1 MQPHDPIIPFVDLD
15 AQHRPIEN
23 TLKQSMWKTIHD
35 GDFILGKAVWEF
47 EQSFASA
54 CNTKYGVGVGSGTDA
69 IAIGLQA
76 AGIGRDD
83 EVILPA
89 NTFIATLLGV
99 LRSGATP
106 ILVDCDPTTALM
118 DLVAVEKAITSHTR
132 AIIPVHLYGQMVSP
146 HGLLDLASRYDLII
160 FEDAAQAHLAERD
173 GFRAGSIGIAS
184 AFSFYPSKNLG
195 GFGDGGMLVSR
206 DEILAQTARAL
217 RNYGAPRKYYHTKI
231 GTNSRLDTLQAA
243 ILKAKLPHLQ
253 GWNDSRYLLAQRYD
267 QQLKELSNYGIAPLV
282 NHCGKGHVYHL
293 YVIRVEASCRLTRD
307 QLQAKLGEQNIQT
320 GIHYPIPCHL
330 QPAFNYLG
338 YQEGAFPHSEELAQ
352 QVLSLPMYPGLSED
366 HVDRVV
372 DVLGSCIKTQTPVL
386 AVNSSRC

>member
-99 LRSGATP
+99 LRSGAIP

-352 QVLSLPMYPGLSED
+352 QVLSLPIYPGLSED

>member
-99 LRSGATP
+99 LRSGAIP

-146 HGLLDLASRYDLII
+146 HGLLDLASRYDLI
-160 FEDAAQAHLAERD
+160 
-173 GFRAGSIGIAS
+173 
-184 AFSFYPSKNLG
+184 
-195 GFGDGGMLVSR
+195 
-206 DEILAQTARAL
+206 
-217 RNYGAPRKYYHTKI
+217 
-231 GTNSRLDTLQAA
+231 
-243 ILKAKLPHLQ
+243 
-253 GWNDSRYLLAQRYD
+253 
-267 QQLKELSNYGIAPLV
+267 
-282 NHCGKGHVYHL
+282 
-293 YVIRVEASCRLTRD
+293 
-307 QLQAKLGEQNIQT
+307 
-320 GIHYPIPCHL
+320 
-330 QPAFNYLG
+330 
-338 YQEGAFPHSEELAQ
+338 
-352 QVLSLPMYPGLSED
+352 
-366 HVDRVV
+366 
-372 DVLGSCIKTQTPVL
+372 
-386 AVNSSRC
+386 